1 MSVRVNADNFDTE
14 VLQSEI
20 TVLADFYSDSCVP
33 CKRLS
38 PVLAEIEDTLSDKI
52 KVVKININFDIEL
65 AEKYEIQSAPTI
77 LFFKNGSEVSRL
89 SGAVKKE
96 ELIETINNLQ
106 LGE

>member
-1 MSVRVNADNFDTE
+1 MQTILIPRFCSQR
-14 VLQSEI
+14 LQFWRI
-20 TVLADFYSDSCVP
+20 FTQTAVYRAN
-33 CKRLS
+33 
-38 PVLAEIEDTLSDKI
+38 I
-52 KVVKININFDIEL
+52 KVVKININFDSEL